1 MVTVKNRQEEMS
13 NLIITIIAIMLAAT
27 LVLATIMWGGN
38 AANDSAKFEIK
49 AENVVSEMNQIRG
62 AIISYQAMNG
72 EWPNDLSD
80 LTPSYLRELPEGW
93 VTDGLK
99 EITSASA
106 AEDSMICERA
116 NERLGSGKIAPLCA
130 DVSGSFMGC
139 CLAD

>member
-1 MVTVKNRQEEMS
+1 MS

-38 AANDSAKFEIK
+38 AANESAKLEIK

-93 VTDGLK
+93 ATDGLK
-99 EITSASA
+99 EITSASV